1 MDEDGEKI
9 WKALKVYSL
18 IFLAVLVCLIFVSG
32 FLDISISEQKEFI
45 KLLTIEFIFCF
56 VTDVLL

>member
-18 IFLAVLVCLIFVSG
+18 IFFGSFSMLNFCVRIFGYIHFRAERVY
-32 FLDISISEQKEFI
+32 
-45 KLLTIEFIFCF
+45 
-56 VTDVLL
+56 

>member
-1 MDEDGEKI
+1 MVEDGEKI
-9 WKALKVYSL
+9 CMSLKVYSL
-18 IFLAVLVCLIFVSG
+18 KFLAVLVSLIFVSG

-45 KLLTIEFIFCF
+45 KLLTIAFVFCF

>member
-18 IFLAVLVCLIFVSG
+18 IFLAVLVCLIFVLG

-45 KLLTIEFIFCF
+45 KLLTIAFIFCF

>member
-32 FLDISISEQKEFI
+32 FWIYPFQSRKS
-45 KLLTIEFIFCF
+45 LLSY
-56 VTDVLL
+56 LR